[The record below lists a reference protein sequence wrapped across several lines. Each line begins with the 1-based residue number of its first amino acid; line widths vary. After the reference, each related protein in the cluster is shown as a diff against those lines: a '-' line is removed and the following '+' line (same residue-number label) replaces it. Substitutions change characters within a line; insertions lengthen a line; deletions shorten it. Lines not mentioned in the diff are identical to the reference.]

1 MSRYGQRGSTLVM
14 ALFISVLLLIVGL
27 GFLGQREGQYQAAQ
41 EQVYFVRAKALADAG
56 LQDALGKLAK
66 DIEFP
71 PIRSVDQS
79 VFSYSEEMRDS
90 GGQLVG
96 TFRVSVNAK
105 YRDLPYAVLEIS
117 SVGLLG
123 DPADPL
129 ARVERSI
136 GVDMSAEV
144 RSNAGGANP
153 NLFKTHYTRTNSL

>member
-71 PIRSVDQS
+71 PI
-79 VFSYSEEMRDS
+79 
-90 GGQLVG
+90 
-96 TFRVSVNAK
+96 
-105 YRDLPYAVLEIS
+105 
-117 SVGLLG
+117 
-123 DPADPL
+123 
-129 ARVERSI
+129 SI
-136 GVDMSAEV
+136 
-144 RSNAGGANP
+144 
-153 NLFKTHYTRTNSL
+153 FT